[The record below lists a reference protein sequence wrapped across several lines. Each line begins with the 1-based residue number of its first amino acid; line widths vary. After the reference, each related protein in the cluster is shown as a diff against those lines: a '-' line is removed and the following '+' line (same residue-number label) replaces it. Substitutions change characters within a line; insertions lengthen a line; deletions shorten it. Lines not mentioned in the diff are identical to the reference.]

1 MDKEQREVMDAWKQ
15 GVPMSEKVPLTVYV
29 SPEQKRAL
37 KVKAA
42 QEGKSMTELVVGS
55 ITQLTTDPLQ
65 LSPEEVPYTKVRT
78 GQTPPPVTDQEPT
91 CKCDHAE
98 SQHKLV
104 SHTGGL
110 PKVRMACRKCGC
122 VQFRAAS

>member
-65 LSPEEVPYTKVRT
+65 LSPEEVPYTAMASASGR
-78 GQTPPPVTDQEPT
+78 PPREKDPT
-91 CKCDHAE
+91 CKCDHTAT
-98 SQHKLV
+98 QHKLQ
-104 SHTGGL
+104 TEGQARG
-110 PKVRMACRKCGC
+110 ACRKCGC